1 MSLLPD
7 LTLSEIRGNF
17 IFEDYTVKA
26 KQVAFE
32 NYGLT
37 VVEGGSQ
44 WGDGFYDL
52 RLKFWLFYD

>member
-1 MSLLPD
+1 MSTIPD

-17 IFEDYTVKA
+17 IFEAYTVIA

-37 VVEGGSQ
+37 VVEGGPLQRDQFS
-44 WGDGFYDL
+44 
-52 RLKFWLFYD
+52 

>member
-1 MSLLPD
+1 MSLLAD

-44 WGDGFYDL
+44 WGDGFYD
-52 RLKFWLFYD
+52 